1 MAILITIIPAT
12 LTNSPVCPKNS
23 TLHTM
28 AAQIWRRLLCFLG
41 VACLMISLT
50 ACGTPE
56 ASLTAAVLNSD
67 YTDDQPAISGS
78 GRYVAFVS
86 NREGRRQLLLY
97 DLQEQSLVDL
107 PRLNR
112 RSTIAESPSISNNAR
127 YIVYVTSDRGRPE
140 IELYDRITQVPH
152 VLTTRF
158 RGWVRNP
165 IISPDG
171 RYVAFESDQRGQWD
185 IQIFDRG
192 ARVELDLLEN
202 QPLVD
207 NQT

>member
-1 MAILITIIPAT
+1 MATQAL
-12 LTNSPVCPKNS
+12 
-23 TLHTM
+23 
-28 AAQIWRRLLCFLG
+28 RRLLCFLG
-41 VACLMISLT
+41 VICLMVSLT
-50 ACGTPE
+50 ACGTP
-56 ASLTAAVLNSD
+56 ATSLTAAPLNSD
-67 YTDDQPAISGS
+67 YSDDQPTISGS

-97 DLQEQSLVDL
+97 DLQEQALVNL

-112 RSTIAESPSISNNAR
+112 SRTIAESPSISNNAR

-140 IELYDRITQVPH
+140 IELYDRITQVPR
-152 VLTTRF
+152 VLTTSF

-165 IISPDG
+165 TISPDG

>member
-1 MAILITIIPAT
+1 M
-12 LTNSPVCPKNS
+12 NVW
-23 TLHTM
+23 H
-28 AAQIWRRLLCFLG
+28 RLLRRIGYLVG
-41 VACLMISLT
+41 IISLMVSLT
-50 ACGTPE
+50 ACDPSSS
-56 ASLTAAVLNSD
+56 SLTASPLNSA
-67 YTDDQPAISGS
+67 YTDEQPAISGS
-78 GRYVAFVS
+78 GRYVSFVS

-97 DLQEQSLVDL
+97 DLQEQALVNL

-140 IELYDRITQVPH
+140 IELYDRITQVPR
-152 VLTTRF
+152 VLTTGF

-165 IISPDG
+165 TISPDG

-192 ARVELDLLEN
+192 ANVELDLLEN